1 MTRTLYILLIWVTIS
16 ISGFAQYE
24 AKPMVYSGHIIGT
37 GGEAVAYA
45 TVVLLQ
51 EGRQKAGTV
60 TDSLG
65 NFAVESQSGSYTLIA
80 QCIGYEPTQKNV
92 ILPTTRPDT
101 LVLKASTFSLKE
113 VVVQARNIVRKA
125 DRFVL
130 VVPSASGKDGT
141 ELLSEAPGVWLADD
155 GISINGASGTKV
167 FVDNREIKLKGE
179 ELLSYLRALKSDN
192 VKQIEIIPIA
202 GAEYDANTRGGVVQI
217 YLRRRQDNGM
227 QGNIWNFNSGK
238 QIKKNKIERSSDAER
253 NRLMEK

>member
-37 GGEAVAYA
+37 EGEAVAYA

-51 EGRQKAGTV
+51 EERQKAGTV

-65 NFAVESQSGSYTLIA
+65 NFAVETHTGSYTLIA

-101 LVLKASTFSLKE
+101 LVLKASAFSLKE

-202 GAEYDANTRGGVVQI
+202 GAEYDANTRGGVIQI

-227 QGNIWNFNSGK
+227 LGNIWNFNSGK

>member
-16 ISGFAQYE
+16 ISGFAQYK

-37 GGEAVAYA
+37 EGEAVAYA

-51 EGRQKAGTV
+51 EERQKAGTV

-65 NFAVESQSGSYTLIA
+65 YFAVETHTGSYTLIA

-101 LVLKASTFSLKE
+101 LVLKASAFSLKE
-113 VVVQARNIVRKA
+113 EASPFSGHLLGFANVNASFQLPANYTFEIQYSGTSRLYSGNSEVDPRHTVNLFARKNFADNRLLLTAAVNNIFGRQNSYVNRIEA
-125 DRFVL
+125 YTAQ
-130 VVPSASGKDGT
+130 SQYASG
-141 ELLSEAPGVWLADD
+141 
-155 GISINGASGTKV
+155 ISGRIFKV
-167 FVDNREIKLKGE
+167 SL
-179 ELLSYLRALKSDN
+179 
-192 VKQIEIIPIA
+192 
-202 GAEYDANTRGGVVQI
+202 T
-217 YLRRRQDNGM
+217 
-227 QGNIWNFNSGK
+227 WNFNSGK